1 MGQCKYCGEDAGFQ
15 ALPRNAILSLQR
27 HTLKERKREC
37 HEALLDRDMTPE
49 ELYNAISNE
58 IAYIYDKG

>member
-1 MGQCKYCGEDAGFQ
+1 M
-15 ALPRNAILSLQR
+15 PRNAILSLQR

-58 IAYIYDKG
+58 IDYIYDKG